1 MKNTRINDLLEKRG
15 RKINPD
21 MCVYHDTSAFMDIES
36 GDTALQVLRKKTIHV
51 LVVKGTDQHYVY
63 I

>member
-21 MCVYHDTSAFMDIES
+21 MCVYHDTSVFIDIES
-36 GDTALQVLRKKTIHV
+36 GDTALQVLRKTTIPV
-51 LVVKGTDQHYVY
+51 LVVKGTDEHYVY
-63 I
+63 T